1 MNKIT
6 QLFNI
11 EYTIIQGGMIR
22 NRAKIKIILVLFFLL
37 IGFHQSFGQ
46 TYKFI
51 TSGLSVAEK
60 DQKGKWGK
68 WSDLKLVTIL
78 VSLDTDKNRIVVNSE
93 ILQLFEIITYQPQ
106 EESETD
112 TVYTFTCKDNN
123 GDDCTLSIIRRKN
136 QDNRKQLYIHY
147 DDRIIVY
154 NISNYK
160 T

>member
-1 MNKIT
+1 MT
-6 QLFNI
+6 
-11 EYTIIQGGMIR
+11 
-22 NRAKIKIILVLFFLL
+22 KIKIILVLFFVIMGLQKS
-37 IGFHQSFGQ
+37 HSQ

-51 TSGLSVAEK
+51 TSGLSVLEK

-78 VSLDTDKNRIVVNSE
+78 VTLDTDKSRIVVNSG
-93 ILQLFEIITYQPQ
+93 IIQLFEIIEYQPL

-112 TVYTFTCKDNN
+112 SVYTFTCKDNN
-123 GDDCTLSIIRRKN
+123 GDDCTLSIITRKN
-136 QDNRKQLYIHY
+136 QDNRKQLYINY